1 MAAQSTPC
9 LSGGWKIDDST
20 WLRMDREAGQDAL
33 DLIRELMSMH
43 VTLAPTGWQHKST
56 TIPLIQSPEHKARI
70 KHK

>member
-1 MAAQSTPC
+1 
-9 LSGGWKIDDST
+9 
-20 WLRMDREAGQDAL
+20 MDREAGQDAL